1 VAELLGTEARRVAGF
16 EPLPAARWWVDVPGV
31 PSSASVQQAFL
42 RYQHIFVFLAPLLFV
57 LAVYTVAPVGDV
69 NGNAYWMEYWWLFP
83 CFMLGATIVNTVGI
97 SGSALFVPFLIFL
110 FPLAAQPLTP
120 ETIVKVGLI
129 SESFG
134 LSSSSLAFIQYG
146 LVDRRLALALVGGAV
161 PFVVAGALLSFVIPE
176 PVFHLLLGIALMAA
190 SYLLFKADLGHD
202 DAEAETAEPNAD
214 AAVSDGGTPGEQ
226 LPDDAN
232 KLGPAGVDTDAEGTV
247 TRVDRDGEDYTYDR
261 DGYLRRFANYS
272 IGGTFQGLAGFGV
285 GELGI
290 ISMLGSKIPV
300 QVAIGTNHIVVA
312 VTAVLAS
319 LVHVFGGGL
328 VGGHSIDLATTPW
341 NMVVWTVPAT
351 VTGGQIAPYVSAALD
366 TDTIKTFVGG
376 LFAVIALAL
385 FLMAVGGF

>member
-1 VAELLGTEARRVAGF
+1 
-16 EPLPAARWWVDVPGV
+16 VPSV
-31 PSSASVQQAFL
+31 PSSSTVQRGFL
-42 RYQHIFVFLAPLLFV
+42 RYQHVFVFLAPILFV
-57 LAVYTVAPVGDV
+57 TAVFFAAPVGDI
-69 NGNAYWMEYWWLFP
+69 NGNAYWFDYWWLFP

-110 FPLAAQPLTP
+110 FPLVANPLEP

-134 LSSSSLAFIQYG
+134 LSSSALAFIQYG
-146 LVDRRLALALVGGAV
+146 LVDRRLALTLVGGAV

-176 PVFHLLLGIALMAA
+176 PLFHLLLGLALMAA
-190 SYLLFKADLGHD
+190 AYLLFKADLGHAESGSD
-202 DAEAETAEPNAD
+202 ETVEAEAE
-214 AAVSDGGTPGEQ
+214 AAAADGGTPDA
-226 LPDDAN
+226 LPDDDN
-232 KLGPAGVDTDAEGTV
+232 KLGPAGVDTDADGNV
-247 TRVDRDGEDYTYDR
+247 TRVDRDGEDYSYDR
-261 DGYLRRFANYS
+261 GGYLRRFANYS
-272 IGGTFQGLAGFGV
+272 VGGTFQGLAGFGV

-300 QVAIGTNHIVVA
+300 RVAIGTNHIVVA

-351 VTGGQIAPYVSAALD
+351 VTGGQVAPYVSAALE
-366 TDTIKTFVGG
+366 TETIKKFVGG
-376 LFAVIALAL
+376 LFAVIAVAL
-385 FLMAVGGF
+385 FLMALGGI